1 MRPGLL
7 ARSVA
12 LVSMLAISAGS
23 VARAQDLPPP
33 PPPPPSDQA
42 PPPPSPAPAPA
53 PTHAGKPTTV
63 RPAPAEFPAPEEASP
78 AAFRPMMRAGAGAEI
93 YWFSAKDFGSTFPV
107 IPYGIF
113 ELSPT
118 LLFDFHVPLALA
130 TNVTGFSATSKA
142 GVGLGNPT
150 IGLTYVS
157 TEGRTSWHFGGRI
170 GIPLA
175 GASDSPTWQAANALA
190 AYSMALWDVQ
200 YWAYKYVPIGVR
212 VGVEHEATQ
221 RLFLRADLEPTLF
234 APLDTNKSALGNSQK
249 TLLLYQL
256 RLELEGRSES
266 GWGGGL
272 GLQVVH
278 AISEGG
284 AFGDED
290 NAQGA
295 LEPFFSYD
303 SATTFARFGLLIAM
317 DSPLGPGFDKDK
329 VAALRVNIGSHF

>member
-1 MRPGLL
+1 MMRP
-7 ARSVA
+7 
-12 LVSMLAISAGS
+12 
-23 VARAQDLPPP
+23 
-33 PPPPPSDQA
+33 
-42 PPPPSPAPAPA
+42 
-53 PTHAGKPTTV
+53 
-63 RPAPAEFPAPEEASP
+63 
-78 AAFRPMMRAGAGAEI
+78 GAGAEI
-93 YWFSAKDFGSTFPV
+93 YWFSAKDLGSTFPI

-113 ELSPT
+113 ELSET
-118 LLFDFHVPLALA
+118 LLFDFHVPIALA
-130 TNVTGFSATSKA
+130 TDAAGGPRDSKA

-157 TEGRTSWHFGGRI
+157 TAGRTSWHFGGRI
-170 GIPLA
+170 GLPLA
-175 GASDSPTWQAANALA
+175 GASDSEPWQAANTLA
-190 AYSMALWDVQ
+190 AYSMALWDIQ
-200 YWAYKYVPIGVR
+200 YWAYKYVPVGIR
-212 VGVEHEATQ
+212 FGVEHEAAP

-234 APLDTNKSALGNSQK
+234 APLDTSKSQLAASQK

-284 AFGDED
+284 AFGDKD

-295 LEPFFSYD
+295 LEPFVSYD

-317 DSPLGPGFDKDK
+317 DSPLGPGFDQDK
-329 VAALRVNIGSHF
+329 VAALRVNVGSHF